1 MNKTVSIYLDLLR
14 FLSAVLVVLFHANY
28 DRFYAGRVP
37 FAGAGLDAVMVFF
50 VLSGFVIAHTA
61 RHKDRDL
68 GTFALNRLSRL
79 YSVAL
84 PALVLT
90 VLLDQVGR
98 QIDPVLYDGPWYAD
112 SDPVLRFLAALFFL
126 NEIWF
131 ESIRPFSN
139 GPYWSLAF
147 EAWYYVLFA
156 VAFYLRGLK
165 RVLGLAAVA
174 LFIGPKILLLLPVW
188 LLGCLLERLQNRV
201 RLPETAALYLFYGS
215 LMVLVLHG
223 SLNGFVFFDTLAL
236 KLLGPEAFAALGFC
250 RHFLNGYFVG
260 ALVFA
265 NLLAL
270 TACPRILAAPMA
282 KIEKPARLLASFTF
296 SLYLLHYPLLQFF
309 AALFDNDPANPWH
322 FALILACLS
331 LCVYLVGRYT
341 EQKKEH
347 LRQLLQLARRSL
359 TT

>member
-84 PALVLT
+84 PALILT
-90 VLLDQVGR
+90 VLLDQIGR

-112 SDPVLRFLAALFFL
+112 SEPVLRFLAALFFL

-156 VAFYLRGLK
+156 VAFYMSGFK
-165 RVLGLAAVA
+165 RVLALAAVA

-201 RLPETAALYLFYGS
+201 RMPETTALCLFYGS

-223 SLNGFVFFDTLAL
+223 SLNGFVYLDTLAL

-260 ALVFA
+260 ALVFV

-270 TACPRILAAPMA
+270 VGSPRILDRPMA
-282 KIEKPARLLASFTF
+282 KIERPARFLAGFTF

-309 AALFDNDPANPWH
+309 AAVIHNDPANPLH
-322 FALILACLS
+322 FLLILTSVALS
-331 LCVYLVGRYT
+331 VYIVGRYT
-341 EQKKEH
+341 EHKKDH
-347 LRQLLQLARRSL
+347 LRRLLHMARAGFK
-359 TT
+359 T